1 MLETKFKEPEPA
13 IEEIVIVPTDSAQ
26 AKSVKSVSAA
36 PTEKAPSEMN
46 KTQPQKKEGS
56 AVENAISNIQMV
68 QD

>member
-46 KTQPQKKEGS
+46 KT
-56 AVENAISNIQMV
+56 
-68 QD
+68 